1 MEESDHRN
9 TPEKK
14 KKVLIAMTS
23 EFKLPLEDCHENLGK
38 NPSTK

>member
-1 MEESDHRN
+1 MEGSDHRN
-9 TPEKK
+9 IPEKK
-14 KKVLIAMTS
+14 KSLIAMTS